1 MYKIFKKYP
10 ESMTYKL
17 ISNAAA
23 IIWDWN
29 GTLLNDLE
37 VSIASMNLMLR
48 QRNYT
53 ELTKDRYREIFTF
66 PVRDY
71 YTLAGFDFAKD
82 DWETVAMEFIRNYRE
97 SVHLSALYEHA
108 LFVLDHFHHAG
119 KRQFI
124 LSAMQQEFLEETV
137 FARLKNGYF
146 EQIAGLNDHYA
157 ATKTENARLLV
168 KEINIPKS
176 EIVMIG
182 DTLHDFEV
190 AQHAGI
196 QCILVASGHQSRQR
210 LEKSGA
216 LVINSLFELME
227 KRC

>member
-1 MYKIFKKYP
+1 
-10 ESMTYKL
+10 MTKTML
-17 ISNAAA
+17 QHAKA

-37 VSIASMNLMLR
+37 VSIAAMNRMLR
-48 QRNYT
+48 RRNYP
-53 ELTKDRYREIFTF
+53 ELTTSRYREIFTF

-82 DWETVAMEFIRNYRE
+82 DWETVAMEFIANYRE
-97 SVHLSALYEHA
+97 TVHRSALHDEA
-108 LFVLDHFHHAG
+108 QTVLDHLHQSG
-119 KRQFI
+119 GRQFI

-157 ATKTENARLLV
+157 ATKAENAKKLV
-168 KEINIPKS
+168 AAINIPKE
-176 EIVMIG
+176 EIVLVG

-210 LEKSGA
+210 LEKSRA
-216 LVINSLFELME
+216 PVVETLSELVTY
-227 KRC
+227 

>member
-1 MYKIFKKYP
+1 
-10 ESMTYKL
+10 MTETIL
-17 ISNAAA
+17 HRAGA

-37 VSIASMNLMLR
+37 VSIAAMNLMLR

-53 ELTKDRYREIFTF
+53 ELTTHRYREIFTF

-71 YTLAGFDFAKD
+71 YTLAGFDFAND
-82 DWETVAMEFIRNYRE
+82 DWETVAMEFIGNYRE
-97 SVHLSALYEHA
+97 SVHLSALHEDA
-108 LFVLDHFHHAG
+108 RAVLERLHQAG

-157 ATKTENARLLV
+157 ATKVENARLLV
-168 KEINIPKS
+168 KEINIPKQ

-196 QCILVASGHQSRQR
+196 QCILVASGHQSRKR
-210 LEKSGA
+210 LEKSRAPVVGSLCE
-216 LVINSLFELME
+216 LVAY
-227 KRC
+227 